1 LEAQNE
7 PSDLESQR
15 AQSDQNEKPRKEFVF
30 TAEMRARMIEW
41 EKQYRR
47 EQRRQWWR
55 EFSWISWFFDQFP
68 NEDFYRP
75 SPVERRNTRQ
85 EMTYHRFRQ
94 MTSWSFWSRMK
105 SSTGIKLAAVGGL
118 IATFLQ
124 AAPEL
129 KGAQAAVGP
138 LSWLLLGGGFYL
150 LAVLWFEFRCPV
162 LLKRTLAGK
171 DEYLGIEGRRW
182 LLALVEDEL
191 RRWWSIKLYDME
203 VGSTR
208 PESGKYE
215 IAQAIQSYGD
225 IPAYGGF
232 GEYAAARIEHAL
244 HEYGELTSA
253 VIWTEG
259 YKLNEYHRFT
269 PGHRI
274 CPLNTPLRNFH
285 LSCMNS
291 SEAEMAKVGQEGDLV
306 VRWFDNSLTFLTKLP
321 SYRNL
326 MVSAYAEGL
335 LLLFH
340 SDASALTFSRIIAQ
354 WQNTM
359 RPWSRLVLISLFLV
373 SGGCFA
379 WFVYLQLT
387 ILLPVLP

>member
-1 LEAQNE
+1 MISQKE
-7 PSDLESQR
+7 PGELESQ
-15 AQSDQNEKPRKEFVF
+15 SELNDLNEKPRIEFVF
-30 TAEMRARMIEW
+30 TDEMCRRMIES
-41 EKQYRR
+41 EKEHRR

-55 EFSWISWFFDQFP
+55 EFSWISWFFDQYP

-191 RRWWSIKLYDME
+191 RRWWSIKL
-203 VGSTR
+203 R
-208 PESGKYE
+208 
-215 IAQAIQSYGD
+215 
-225 IPAYGGF
+225 YGG
-232 GEYAAARIEHAL
+232 
-244 HEYGELTSA
+244 
-253 VIWTEG
+253 W
-259 YKLNEYHRFT
+259 
-269 PGHRI
+269 
-274 CPLNTPLRNFH
+274 
-285 LSCMNS
+285 
-291 SEAEMAKVGQEGDLV
+291 
-306 VRWFDNSLTFLTKLP
+306 
-321 SYRNL
+321 
-326 MVSAYAEGL
+326 
-335 LLLFH
+335 
-340 SDASALTFSRIIAQ
+340 
-354 WQNTM
+354 
-359 RPWSRLVLISLFLV
+359 
-373 SGGCFA
+373 
-379 WFVYLQLT
+379 
-387 ILLPVLP
+387 